1 MEVLDE
7 EGNEENWSG
16 MIKMGR
22 EGERRRGKSSKAQRR
37 KDRGKEAKE
46 KTGKKRE
53 AEGREGIGED
63 GENLGCRVRG

>member
-16 MIKMGR
+16 MIEMGR
-22 EGERRRGKSSKAQRR
+22 EGERRRGKSSKTQGR

-46 KTGKKRE
+46 KKGKKRE
-53 AEGREGIGED
+53 AE
-63 GENLGCRVRG
+63 